1 MTVTRRA
8 TAGLAAILGALVLA
22 PVAAG
27 DRVNHAQHI
36 ALEPVASAPLQSGFV
51 ENIHANGPQIYAQ
64 ERYVLNHALPSSTFE
79 VHLVAYPF
87 DPSCTSA
94 PVDFGFVTLTTNG
107 AGNGVARRT
116 FQVSDVPLELR
127 DATHGIRWEVRSG
140 ATTIYATGCEAV
152 TLD

>member
-1 MTVTRRA
+1 LR
-8 TAGLAAILGALVLA
+8 
-22 PVAAG
+22 
-27 DRVNHAQHI
+27 
-36 ALEPVASAPLQSGFV
+36 SGFV
-51 ENIHANGPQIYAQ
+51 ENIHTNGPQIYAQ
-64 ERYVLNHALPSSTFE
+64 ERYVLNHALPSTTFE

-116 FQVSDVPLELR
+116 FHVSDVPLQLR

>member
-1 MTVTRRA
+1 V
-8 TAGLAAILGALVLA
+8 
-22 PVAAG
+22 
-27 DRVNHAQHI
+27 
-36 ALEPVASAPLQSGFV
+36 SAPLRSGFV

-64 ERYVLNHALPSSTFE
+64 ERYVLNRALPSTTFE
-79 VHLVAYPF
+79 VHLIAYPF

-116 FQVSDVPLELR
+116 FHVSDVPPQLR
-127 DATHGIRWEVRSG
+127 NATHGIRWEVRSG
-140 ATTIYATGCEAV
+140 TTTIYATGCEVV

>member
-1 MTVTRRA
+1 MSITRRA
-8 TAGLAAILGALVLA
+8 TAGLAAILGALALA

-27 DRVNHAQHI
+27 DSVYHAQH
-36 ALEPVASAPLQSGFV
+36 
-51 ENIHANGPQIYAQ
+51 IHANGPQIYAQ
-64 ERYVLNHALPSSTFE
+64 ERYVLNHALPSTTFE
-79 VHLVAYPF
+79 VHLIAYPF

-116 FQVSDVPLELR
+116 FHVSDVPPQLR

-140 ATTIYATGCEAV
+140 TTTTYATGCEVV